1 MESPGD
7 ELALAEEREVAR
19 LYAWRLQQLL
29 EAGYDDD
36 AAALL
41 AAQLGVDLH
50 RARLL
55 LEQGCSPKTAL
66 RILL

>member
-19 LYAWRLQQLL
+19 LYAWRLGELSS
-29 EAGYDDD
+29 AGYDDD
-36 AAALL
+36 AAARL
-41 AAQLGVDLH
+41 AARSDVDLH
-50 RARLL
+50 RACDLFRR
-55 LEQGCSPKTAL
+55 GCSQELAL